1 MTSLEYLKIFFFQ
14 LFHMGGEAPLKKLFY
29 TYSLVKDFKMY
40 LQGSL

>member
-1 MTSLEYLKIFFFQ
+1 MTSLEYLKKIQ